1 VYVPYGGLLGDCGAY
16 KGAVVSA
23 ALDGRGDLTSYV
35 VPTTR
40 EAGIWHPGG
49 PVVAPN
55 GDLFVSTGNSESSG
69 KFDYG
74 NAVVRLNAQLQAV
87 DYFAP
92 TNWLRLNQ
100 GDVDLGSIG
109 PALVGSNRVLASG
122 KEGVAYLLDRGHLGN
137 IGAALTSI
145 QACNGAFG
153 TAAVLGT
160 RVFVP
165 CTDGLVALGT
175 DNDRLTQ
182 GWKVAGRAGP
192 PILAGSVVWVLF
204 GSGRLSAL
212 DPQGGRELFGSQVGA
227 PASRFV
233 SMAAAGGRLF
243 VAPTNKVTAF
253 ALR

>member
-1 VYVPYGGLLGDCGAY
+1 
-16 KGAVVSA
+16 
-23 ALDGRGDLTSYV
+23 
-35 VPTTR
+35 
-40 EAGIWHPGG
+40 
-49 PVVAPN
+49 
-55 GDLFVSTGNSESSG
+55 
-69 KFDYG
+69 
-74 NAVVRLNAQLQAV
+74 
-87 DYFAP
+87 
-92 TNWLRLNQ
+92 
-100 GDVDLGSIG
+100 
-109 PALVGSNRVLASG
+109 
-122 KEGVAYLLDRGHLGN
+122 
-137 IGAALTSI
+137 
-145 QACNGAFG
+145 
-153 TAAVLGT
+153 
-160 RVFVP
+160 VFVP